1 MNLEENLEKELEYIN
16 FIKNNRKVSYRSLR
30 FFKKTILVKIFRNY
44 SFWINNI
51 VYNLI
56 IIFYSLKVN
65 NFYFKDY
72 AALDI
77 TNMFIDMSYIHNYVY
92 ILLVFY
98 ISNSFYV
105 RNWHTTKLRE
115 VISSTE
121 GIFLNICGIHT
132 NFDEMNINQ
141 TIYCFKKICLF
152 YILSHIENSDNI
164 YTRENL
170 LYPIIKNYS
179 LTTVE
184 EMTNVSI
191 SDKMMSSMC
200 DALNNFP
207 SYHNNHYQIMALS
220 KLFEQITNIKLS
232 YNYLIPFLYNHFMN
246 FCVTLYL
253 FMFSIYSGIVMTA
266 DPTNVSLFSFI
277 FGTIMIFFM
286 NILTIG
292 LLEIGRHMCD
302 PINGEIDDFFVTTY
316 SINLINNIIDILSN
330 KFLKNSNYDCN
341 IQGLIYL
348 QEIINKKMI
357 T

>member
-1 MNLEENLEKELEYIN
+1 MKLEENLKKELEYIN
-16 FIKNNRKVSYRSLR
+16 FIKNNRKVSYKSLR
-30 FFKKTILVKIFRNY
+30 FFKKTILVKIFSNY

-65 NFYFKDY
+65 NLYFNDY

-77 TNMFIDMSYIHNYVY
+77 TNTFIDLSYIHNYIY

-105 RNWHTTKLRE
+105 RNWHTSKLKE
-115 VISSTE
+115 VISSIE
-121 GIFLNICGIHT
+121 GLFLNICSIPT
-132 NFDEMNINQ
+132 NFNEMNINK
-141 TIYCFKKICLF
+141 TISCFKKISLF
-152 YILSHIENSDNI
+152 YILSQIENSDNI

-170 LYPIIKNYS
+170 LYPLIKNYS

-191 SDKMMSSMC
+191 SDKMKSSMC
-200 DALNNFP
+200 DALYNFP

-220 KLFEQITNIKLS
+220 KIFENTTNIKLS

-246 FCVTLYL
+246 FCVTSYL
-253 FMFSIYSGIVMTA
+253 FMFAIYSGIVMTS

-316 SINLINNIIDILSN
+316 SIELINNVIDILST
-330 KFLKNSNYDCN
+330 KFLKDGNTDN
-341 IQGLIYL
+341 IEVLNYL
-348 QEIINKKMI
+348 QEIKNKKI
-357 T
+357 KT